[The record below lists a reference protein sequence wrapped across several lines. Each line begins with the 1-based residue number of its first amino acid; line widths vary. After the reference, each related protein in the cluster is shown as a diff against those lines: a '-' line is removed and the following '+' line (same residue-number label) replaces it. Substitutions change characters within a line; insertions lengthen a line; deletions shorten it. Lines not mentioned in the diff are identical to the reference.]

1 MYTLN
6 KNTPKFYL
14 SKSLHVGICFVQS
27 KCMYKFIH
35 SKKKRKKNRA
45 GFYTVASPS
54 PLTLSML
61 SRTGNIFS
69 QIDIPYCLEC
79 E

>member
-1 MYTLN
+1 MLCPIKMY
-6 KNTPKFYL
+6 
-14 SKSLHVGICFVQS
+14 VQVYS
-27 KCMYKFIH
+27 FQN
-35 SKKKRKKNRA
+35 KKKKKNRA